1 MRKPAG
7 TLTPRR
13 LRLALALFFIA
24 LAVPSGVLV
33 QQAFSRL
40 RLEAFHQQRVLAEEL
55 AAGIRTRAAEL
66 AGVEEARSFAE
77 YEFLVV
83 AGDPASGY
91 LQRSPLAEYPPR
103 AALPGTLG
111 HFQIDPDGAFSTPL
125 LPAPGTDADAF
136 GVSAEELALRQGTG
150 RRIRTILAS
159 NRLVGAPAAAARAA
173 GVTAPATVAG
183 ALPGA
188 RAGAPPGRA
197 PARAPHAAEEERQV
211 RLAPQA
217 AFDQLSRTAPDLTT
231 GSLREDAA
239 GTAHEAERL
248 QQPARPA
255 NEQDAPATPATQAT
269 PSRRKEIRALADPA
283 PPAAA
288 AGFALGALPGM
299 TPAERRVRT
308 FEGAV
313 DPFELSRLDSGH
325 FVLFRRVWRDGRRF
339 IQGLLIDPR
348 PFVDALVLKPFRVSA
363 LAPGA
368 RLELLHRGALI
379 GAGAR
384 ARDAAETGADHGEAL
399 YRTALAAPLADLELV
414 FTTPAPGPGPG
425 ARVVTWVALALAAIG
440 GGGLLLMYRLGSAQI
455 RLARQQQDFVA
466 AVSHELRTPLTSIR
480 MYAEMLSQGW
490 APPDKQREYYRYIH
504 DESERLSRLIGNVL
518 QLARMTRDELE
529 VRLEAVRAAE
539 LIDTV
544 RSKIASAVEA
554 AGFSLQVH
562 CRAPA
567 ADATVLADRDC
578 FAQIIINLV
587 DNALKFAAGA
597 PQPRIDLGCREADGR
612 ILFTVRDYGPGIP
625 SADLERIFVL
635 FQRAADAHTRGIAG
649 TGIGLALVQ
658 RLAAAMDATITAVNA
673 EPGAELRLAVPRA

>member
-217 AFDQLSRTAPDLTT
+217 AFDQLSRT
-231 GSLREDAA
+231 
-239 GTAHEAERL
+239 
-248 QQPARPA
+248 
-255 NEQDAPATPATQAT
+255 QAFD
-269 PSRRKEIRALADPA
+269 RA
-283 PPAAA
+283 
-288 AGFALGALPGM
+288 
-299 TPAERRVRT
+299 
-308 FEGAV
+308 
-313 DPFELSRLDSGH
+313 
-325 FVLFRRVWRDGRRF
+325 
-339 IQGLLIDPR
+339 IDR
-348 PFVDALVLKPFRVSA
+348 S
-363 LAPGA
+363 
-368 RLELLHRGALI
+368 HR
-379 GAGAR
+379 
-384 ARDAAETGADHGEAL
+384 
-399 YRTALAAPLADLELV
+399 
-414 FTTPAPGPGPG
+414 
-425 ARVVTWVALALAAIG
+425 
-440 GGGLLLMYRLGSAQI
+440 
-455 RLARQQQDFVA
+455 
-466 AVSHELRTPLTSIR
+466 
-480 MYAEMLSQGW
+480 
-490 APPDKQREYYRYIH
+490 
-504 DESERLSRLIGNVL
+504 N
-518 QLARMTRDELE
+518 
-529 VRLEAVRAAE
+529 
-539 LIDTV
+539 
-544 RSKIASAVEA
+544 
-554 AGFSLQVH
+554 
-562 CRAPA
+562 
-567 ADATVLADRDC
+567 
-578 FAQIIINLV
+578 
-587 DNALKFAAGA
+587 
-597 PQPRIDLGCREADGR
+597 
-612 ILFTVRDYGPGIP
+612 
-625 SADLERIFVL
+625 
-635 FQRAADAHTRGIAG
+635 
-649 TGIGLALVQ
+649 
-658 RLAAAMDATITAVNA
+658 
-673 EPGAELRLAVPRA
+673 